1 MQTELFDY
9 WEKAKDLLKEELTGI
24 SFKTWIEPLEP
35 LSLQNNSITL
45 KANSIF
51 QKDIIESR
59 YLDLIKNTF
68 SFVTKRDYNIIV
80 SFSEKGEEEYDA
92 KKIVNTVY
100 GSSNTTLNPNYTF
113 DSFVVGNNNRL
124 AHAASLS
131 VAEAPA
137 TAYNP
142 LFLYGGVG
150 LRKNSLNACYR

>member
-1 MQTELFDY
+1 MQSELLNY

-35 LSLQNNSITL
+35 LSLHNTTITL

-51 QKDIIESR
+51 QKEIIESR

-68 SFVTKRDYNIIV
+68 SFITKRDFNIII
-80 SFSEKGEEEYDA
+80 SFSENGEEPEEV
-92 KKIVNTVY
+92 KNIVNTVY

-150 LRKNSLNACYR
+150 LRENSFNACYR